1 MPLKRGKSQDTISN
15 NIAEMIKAG
24 HPRDQA
30 IAAALSTARKV
41 RASGGQVVTKVH
53 SGPIHSAVAGRTDH
67 LPMHVASGS
76 YVIPADIISAMGEG
90 NTMSTPACISNAVCD
105 ALGVKHVSLPI
116 LPSQIAALLH
126 GEETPPPAGFAARGG
141 QAQGTGIGR
150 SAPSVHR
157 GSGMT
162 GEGSTYVAVPPQQ
175 VWDSLL
181 DPESLRAVIPGC
193 ESLESTGEN
202 AYRVLARVG
211 IGPVRGRFTTDA
223 RFIDLQPPHSMT
235 MVVEASG
242 PLGASRGAGEVR
254 LVAEG
259 EGTRVHYS
267 YGVDLSGR
275 IAAVGSRML
284 DGRSS

>member
-1 MPLKRGKSQDTISN
+1 VLF
-15 NIAEMIKAG
+15 
-24 HPRDQA
+24 
-30 IAAALSTARKV
+30 
-41 RASGGQVVTKVH
+41 
-53 SGPIHSAVAGRTDH
+53 PI
-67 LPMHVASGS
+67 
-76 YVIPADIISAMGEG
+76 
-90 NTMSTPACISNAVCD
+90 C
-105 ALGVKHVSLPI
+105 
-116 LPSQIAALLH
+116 
-126 GEETPPPAGFAARGG
+126 
-141 QAQGTGIGR
+141 
-150 SAPSVHR
+150 
-157 GSGMT
+157 
-162 GEGSTYVAVPPQQ
+162 STYVEVPPQQ

-284 DGRSS
+284 DGAARVLIGAFFEALARRARGAGGDVQSAGDAGWWKKLLRMLGLHAGGQQ